1 MKKFILI
8 FILIILAAGAA
19 GYFGWVNIKP
29 GSFGVAHSSITGTIE
44 YPLESGKIHWLWQK
58 LIPKSFQLYTVD
70 KEPITTHIELSYN
83 LPGSEQLQ
91 EFGRFELAVAA
102 NIEYSINFD
111 AARLLIENGTFY
123 DFTGLFKEQL
133 SSQMEEIISSFILEN
148 LVWYSQNER
157 EISFTMLDNLKE
169 RLEVFVSGAVRQ
181 YRLENA
187 SWNITYLELPQIA
200 LYNAAL
206 NRYTAH
212 IEKVYRFKEEELTR
226 KAEYF
231 AKSQESDLE
240 IERWRKYGEL
250 ISQYPELLKYF
261 YIQKFSEQA
270 DVLILPQE
278 ESTGFPRMLEP
289 QEFFRKEF
297 VPPEMEE
304 PVQKG
309 SIPEEEQPESP
320 EDERAQFDLQE
331 EEEEPPFEI
340 QKKRWYETLMFWKNF
355 RKQ

>member
-1 MKKFILI
+1 M
-8 FILIILAAGAA
+8 AAGAA
-19 GYFGWVNIKP
+19 GYFGWVNIEP

-58 LIPKSFQLYTVD
+58 LIPKSFDLYMVD
-70 KEPITTHIELSYN
+70 KEPKTTHIELSYL
-83 LPGSEQLQ
+83 LPGSEQLE
-91 EFGRFELAVAA
+91 EFGHFKLAIAA
-102 NIEYSINFD
+102 SIEYNINFD
-111 AARLLIENGTFY
+111 AARLLIENGTLD

-133 SSQMEEIISSFILEN
+133 SSKMEEIISSFILEN

-157 EISFTMLDNLKE
+157 EISFTMLDTLKE
-169 RLEVFVSGAVRQ
+169 RLEVFVSSAVRQ

-206 NRYTAH
+206 NRYVAH
-212 IEKVYRFKEEELTR
+212 IEKVYLFKEEELTR
-226 KAEYF
+226 EAEYH

-240 IERWRKYGEL
+240 IERWKKYGEL

-289 QEFFRKEF
+289 QEFFRKES
-297 VPPEMEE
+297 VPPEIEE
-304 PVQKG
+304 PEPIS
-309 SIPEEEQPESP
+309 SIPEEAQPESP
-320 EDERAQFDLQE
+320 EDESIQIDPL
-331 EEEEPPFEI
+331 EEEPLYDI

-355 RKQ
+355 GKN